1 VEQSFLHELVHWIFH
16 MMSAEKL
23 RDDEVVVDL
32 FTQFLYQALRTSE
45 PMPQPDLTAEELEE
59 ICGSLAP
66 EADDEDDNYAEP
78 FCCADDDEEDD
89 PHDDEMEEPWTD
101 AADRYERSNDEGWF
115 YGDDD

>member
-1 VEQSFLHELVHWIFH
+1 

-32 FTQFLYQALRTSE
+32 FAQFLYQALRTSE

-59 ICGSLAP
+59 ISVSLAP
-66 EADDEDDNYAEP
+66 DEDDEDGDYAEP

-89 PHDDEMEEPWTD
+89 PCDCKIEEPWTD
-101 AADRYERSNDEGWF
+101 AADRWERSNDEGWF